1 MDSIVGGSIQPL
13 AIGVGV
19 VGLIALIVLVSVSS
33 HQREQLQ
40 YMAKKAFRSKRTETA
55 YGNGNGI
62 DTSPGALPSFA
73 KAAAETGN
81 GRMLQRWAS
90 SHGPDINSRSPDNLT
105 ALHYAARGGHTECMR
120 ILLEAGANPN
130 VEDERHVTP
139 LHLASVGGFGLGV
152 KLLLDN
158 KADPFVEDADHNTAL
173 SAAEAGG
180 NVGGARLLQRAM
192 AKAAVADSSTT
203 GPSLTLR
210 GVQGDSAV

>member
-90 SHGPDINSRSPDNLT
+90 SHGPDINSRSADNLT

-180 NVGGARLLQRAM
+180 NVGCARLLQRAM

>member
-1 MDSIVGGSIQPL
+1 MAEGQTIHPL

-19 VGLIALIVLVSVSS
+19 VGLLILIILVSASS
-33 HQREQLQ
+33 HQRERLQ
-40 YMAKKAFRSKRTETA
+40 YMAKKAFRSKRPETTSA
-55 YGNGNGI
+55 NT
-62 DTSPGALPSFA
+62 DLSPGALPSFA

-81 GRMLQRWAS
+81 GRMLQRWVS
-90 SHGPDINSRSPDNLT
+90 SHGPDINARSSENLT

-120 ILLEAGANPN
+120 ILLEAGANAN

-139 LHLASVGGFGLGV
+139 LHFAAVGGFGLGV

-173 SAAEAGG
+173 SVAEAGG
-180 NVGGARLLQRAM
+180 NVGCARLLQRAM
-192 AKAAVADSSTT
+192 AKATVADGG

-210 GVQGDSAV
+210 GSQVADSQV